1 MIMRMIK
8 IDKKSVVILVVL
20 LAIGG
25 LMLSLNNSNKIKG
38 KWEIVNSG
46 VVNNDEKVSMIEG
59 MRYTLISV
67 IFVKGNQM
75 EFLSDDKLTI
85 GGYAADYKVLDDKL
99 SIWGGENEI
108 IFDMEIGVDIML
120 TSGNYKILLKR
131 V

>member
-1 MIMRMIK
+1 MRMIK

-108 IFDMEIGVDIML
+108 VFDMEIGVDIML